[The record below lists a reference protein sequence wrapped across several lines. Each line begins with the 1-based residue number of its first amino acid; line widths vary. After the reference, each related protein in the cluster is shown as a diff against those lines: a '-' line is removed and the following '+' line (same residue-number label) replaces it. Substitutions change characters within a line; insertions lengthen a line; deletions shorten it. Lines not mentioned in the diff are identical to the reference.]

1 MPSGRIA
8 SGALLSITACAC
20 LAAVGCGTDIVD
32 ACFLD
37 SPQSSYQLAPS
48 GRAVAFSDPASYDH
62 IVYRP
67 DIPGPLFRCVLDE
80 FTRLF
85 NNQPD
90 SLVIVFDFEGF
101 LAFFLERD
109 LSLSD
114 RYTGW

>member
-1 MPSGRIA
+1 MPLARIA
-8 SGALLSITACAC
+8 SGALLYMAACAC
-20 LAAVGCGTDIVD
+20 LGTLGCGADIVD

-37 SPQSSYQLAPS
+37 SPESSYQLAPS

-90 SLVIVFDFEGF
+90 SLVIVFDFET
-101 LAFFLERD
+101 LL
-109 LSLSD
+109 
-114 RYTGW
+114 